1 LPHGVFD
8 ALTETALPSEPFRAA
23 LNRGQGGSGRMTGRR
38 DTVAAE
44 ASAAILAGI
53 GIYPASA
60 EPIRTRTTIDRELCL
75 SISDGFTRQTWR
87 RQGHSWSET
96 RDVLSLK
103 EHECI
108 RITVLNDMPGLRVVS
123 LGGDRMLRIPSGEL
137 RSATVLADSAEP
149 FVISVVGQPALSRP
163 VRVRTSEDANASA

>member
-1 LPHGVFD
+1 
-8 ALTETALPSEPFRAA
+8 
-23 LNRGQGGSGRMTGRR
+23 MTGRR

-53 GIYPASA
+53 GIYPATA
-60 EPIRTRTTIDRELCL
+60 KPIPVRTTIDRELCL

-87 RQGHSWSET
+87 RHGHSWTET
-96 RDVLSLK
+96 RDVVALN

-137 RSATVLADSAEP
+137 RSAMVMVDSAEP
-149 FVISVVGQPALSRP
+149 FLVSVVGQPALSRP
-163 VRVRTSEDANASA
+163 VRVRTSEDVNARA